1 MAKYVGYLVTGQ
13 TQVIQPITSS
23 AGAGD
28 GAKIAQT
35 DATGKWDPSL
45 IPGGGGG
52 STPTEV
58 LAGVT
63 WSLAVHTQT
72 LFRRTIVLD
81 AGAVIVSAADA
92 VLIGC

>member
-45 IPGGGGG
+45 IPG
-52 STPTEV
+52 SPSTATPTEV
-58 LAGVT
+58 LPGIT
-63 WSLAVHTQT
+63 WVLAVHTQT
-72 LFRRTIVLD
+72 LFRRPIVLD
-81 AGAVIVSAADA
+81 AGAVIVGAADA
-92 VLIGC
+92 VLVGV